1 MRAEVAA
8 LRRDALAAH
17 AMPGPRVTID
27 LQRIERNAR
36 TVVAACRKSGIEVF
50 GVTKGTC
57 GMPQVARAMLRGGV
71 IGIGESR
78 FENIRRLRDSGID
91 APILLLRSPPL
102 SRVEEVV
109 ASVDISLN
117 SELAIIRELSRV
129 AERMSR
135 VHDIILMVDLGDL
148 REGIW
153 PDDLLPTVEQVMALR
168 HVRIVGLG
176 TNLTCFGAILPTEEN
191 MGALIAHARA
201 IERQFGLQLRYVS
214 GGNSSSLPLLLA
226 GRMPAG
232 INNLR
237 IGEAILQGG
246 RDTFH
251 DEPWRALDRDAFLL
265 SGELLEVKVKPSVPI
280 GKMGVDAFGKRP
292 VFEDKGDRRRGIL
305 NIGRE
310 DVVVEGLLPA
320 NPGVAVLGASSDHL
334 VVDLTDAAPRKV
346 GDRLEFHMGYGA
358 LLAAMTS
365 EYVEKQPMLD
375 KAAKQRA
382 SRVRLLAEPALRA
395 VATDQKLES
404 RFAALGLQA
413 AIVDAPDESA
423 LCDHVA
429 AAVEEEGVPLLLG
442 ADHRITLPGL
452 RGLARAVDA
461 FGLLWFDATA
471 SFVPPGGDARHGDAD
486 RVLARALGHD
496 PTVPAV
502 KPQLSPENVVL
513 IGLRDVTPSEAA
525 IIKESRVGVFTIADI
540 DALGIREVM
549 RQALQAAMAGTRGFY
564 VSYCPAVTDIPGI
577 VGGSGGIT
585 LRETHQ
591 AMEIIAQTKAM
602 LAMDAVGLG
611 PEREP
616 RLLTEATHFIMSCFG
631 KQIL

>member
-1 MRAEVAA
+1 MRAEAAA
-8 LRRDALAAH
+8 LRRDALAVH
-17 AMPGPRVTID
+17 PMPGPKITID
-27 LQRIERNAR
+27 LQKIERNAR
-36 TVVAACRKSGIEVF
+36 AVVAACRKSGIEVF

-102 SRVEEVV
+102 SRVEEVIT
-109 ASVDISLN
+109 SVDISLN
-117 SELAIIRELSRV
+117 SELAIIAELSRV

-168 HVRIVGLG
+168 HVRIVGIG
-176 TNLTCFGAILPTEEN
+176 TNLTCFGAILPTEVN
-191 MGALIAHARA
+191 MGALIAHARS
-201 IERQFGLQLRYVS
+201 IEQRFGLQLRYVS
-214 GGNSSSLPLLLA
+214 GGNSSSLPLLIS
-226 GRMPAG
+226 GKMPAG
-232 INNLR
+232 ITNLR

-251 DEPWRALDRDAFLL
+251 DEPWRELDRDAFLL
-265 SGELLEVKVKPSVPI
+265 TGELLEVKTKPSMPI
-280 GKMGVDAFGKRP
+280 GRMGVDAFGKRP
-292 VFEDKGDRRRGIL
+292 VFEDKGDRLRGIL

-320 NPGVAVLGASSDHL
+320 NPGIAVLGASSDHL
-334 VVDLTDAAPRKV
+334 VVDLMDAAPLKV
-346 GDRLEFHMGYGA
+346 GDRLGFHMSYGA

-375 KAAKQRA
+375 KAAKKRA

-395 VATDQKLES
+395 VVTEQKLES
-404 RFAALGLQA
+404 RFAALGLETMLVEA
-413 AIVDAPDESA
+413 STVPDQ
-423 LCDHVA
+423 VA
-429 AAVEEEGVPLLLG
+429 AARAESAVPLLLG
-442 ADHRITLPGL
+442 ADHRISLSGMQ
-452 RGLARAVDA
+452 GLAHAVDA

-471 SFVPPGGDARHGDAD
+471 SFVPPDGDGQHKEAD
-486 RVLARALGHD
+486 SVLARALGYD
-496 PTVPAV
+496 PAVPAI

-513 IGLRDVTPSEAA
+513 IGLRDVTPREAA
-525 IIKESRVGVFTIADI
+525 IIKESRVTAFTIADI

-549 RQALQAAMAGTRGFY
+549 RQALQAAMAGTRGLY
-564 VSYCPAVTDIPGI
+564 VSYCPAVTDIPG
-577 VGGSGGIT
+577 VAGGSGGIT

-611 PEREP
+611 PEREV
-616 RLLTEATHFIMSCFG
+616 RLLAEATHFIMSCFG